1 MKAFGWF
8 VVFAGFGPLV
18 WAACGGDDDDGGGG
32 GGEDRVALCK
42 QACEKL
48 LSVCFGDG
56 GGGMTSCAN
65 SCSMSDA
72 GTSGGTCSNE
82 SEMVAAFKACLEKT
96 TCSDLLACMSAAP
109 RCQGGSGG
117 G

>member
-1 MKAFGWF
+1 MKALGRF
-8 VVFAGFGPLV
+8 VVIAGFGSLV

-56 GGGMTSCAN
+56 GGGTSCAN
-65 SCSMSDA
+65 SCTTSDA
-72 GTSGGTCSNE
+72 GTSGATCSNE
-82 SEMVAAFKACLEKT
+82 SEMLAAYKACLEKA
-96 TCSDLLACMSAAP
+96 TCTELIGCMSAAP
-109 RCQGGSGG
+109 RCQTGSGAG
-117 G
+117 

>member
-1 MKAFGWF
+1 MKALGWL
-8 VVFAGFGPLV
+8 VVAGFGSLV
-18 WAACGGDDDDGGGG
+18 WAACGGDDDNGGG

-56 GGGMTSCAN
+56 GDGMTSCAN
-65 SCSMSDA
+65 SCSTSSDA
-72 GTSGGTCSNE
+72 GTCSNE
-82 SEMVAAFKACLEKT
+82 SEMLAAYKACLEKA
-96 TCSDLLACMSAAP
+96 TCTELLGCMSAAP
-109 RCQGGSGG
+109 RCQTGSGG